1 MWYSIYLQS
10 HLSRCSVDIV
20 QLKWSRIN
28 VKGKAHK
35 HSFVRDGDEK
45 RTVSAVVDATKGK
58 NAVTAT
64 CQGGISG
71 LLCLKVSLLSPRRSR
86 TSEAASD
93 RGRRRV
99 PAAARRIVSRSVRD
113 N

>member
-1 MWYSIYLQS
+1 MQS

-58 NAVTAT
+58 NTIKAT

-71 LLCLKVSLLSPRRSR
+71 LLCLKVNFWSRRLSRRFQSSKGLWREKYPRCR
-86 TSEAASD
+86 
-93 RGRRRV
+93 
-99 PAAARRIVSRSVRD
+99 
-113 N
+113 